1 MADFDETFDWV
12 VVGSGAG
19 SVSSALL
26 MKHAGKSVVIL
37 EKSPYFGG
45 TTAKSGGVMWIPNNR
60 FMDPDEDN
68 EEAAITY
75 LDSVVKDSP
84 QFPGTSPE
92 KRRTYVREA
101 PKMLDFVVGQG
112 VALERGSHYWP
123 DYYDELP
130 GGNKTSRTVTALPFN
145 KKELPGDW
153 AGKLRKGMLEMPV
166 RLDDGLQISNMS
178 RSWAAR
184 GVFAKTA
191 AKVVMGKLLGQHWVS
206 AGAALQGRMLKA
218 ILEKN
223 AADIRLNSPVKEII
237 LDGDKAVGVVA
248 EKDGKPWRVGANIGV
263 LVNAG
268 GFGMNAEMRAK
279 YIPKSSNDW
288 SNAIESS
295 TGDMHR
301 ELERIGGTLAQM
313 DQMVGF
319 PGTHGPG
326 FDTAYMKPGTQN
338 VCAKPHAIQVDQS
351 GERYMNEAS
360 SYEHI
365 CQVMMERDA
374 VVPAIP
380 SWAIMDSQFMIKYPL
395 ANKMGSRIPKGWRE
409 SGWLKEA
416 NTIEELAEKIGVPPA
431 NLRKTVDR
439 WNGFVDA
446 GLDTDFQRGCDREYQ
461 GYLGDH
467 LVPRGPGRTMGKIEK
482 GPFYAVD
489 VVPGDVDTYGGVLT
503 DCEARVLKADGTPF
517 GNLYACGITTAS
529 PMGDVYPGAGASIG
543 PSMTFGWI
551 AARHAAGLGNQ
562 DLS

>member
-60 FMDPDEDN
+60 FMDPGEDN

-223 AADIRLNSPVKEII
+223 AADIRLNSTVKEII
-237 LDGDKAVGVVA
+237 LDGDKAVGVVT

>member
-26 MKHAGKSVVIL
+26 MKQAGKSVVIL

-60 FMDPDEDN
+60 FMDPGEDDE
-68 EEAAITY
+68 EQAITY
-75 LDSVVKDSP
+75 LDSVVKDGP
-84 QFPGTSPE
+84 EFPGTSPE

-101 PKMLDFVVGQG
+101 PRMLDFVVGQG

-130 GGNKTSRTVTALPFN
+130 GGNKTSRTVTAVPFN

-153 AGKLRKGMLEMPV
+153 PGKLRLGMLEMPV

-191 AKVVMGKLLGQHWVS
+191 ARVVMGKLTGKHWVS

-223 AADIRLNSPVKEII
+223 AADIRLDSPVNEII
-237 LDGDKAVGVVA
+237 LDGDKAVGVVT
-248 EKDGKPWRVGANIGV
+248 EKDGKPWRVGANMGI
-263 LVNAG
+263 LLNAG

-301 ELERIGGTLAQM
+301 EVERIGGELAQM

-319 PGTHGPG
+319 PGTRGPG

-365 CQVMMERDA
+365 CQTMMERDA

-380 SWAIMDSQFMIKYPL
+380 SWAIMDSQYMIKYPL
-395 ANKMGSRIPKGWRE
+395 HNKMGSRIPKGWRE
-409 SGWLKEA
+409 SGWLKEG
-416 NTIEELAEKIGVPPA
+416 NTIEELAEKIGVPPEK
-431 NLRKTVDR
+431 LRATVDR

-446 GLDTDFQRGCDREYQ
+446 GLDADFQRGCDREYQ

-467 LVPRGPGRTMGKIEK
+467 LAPQGPARTLGKIEK

-489 VVPGDVDTYGGVLT
+489 VVPGDVDTYGGVMT
-503 DCEARVLKADGTPF
+503 DCEARVLKKDGSPF

-562 DLS
+562 DLT

>member
-37 EKSPYFGG
+37 EKSDKFGG
-45 TTAKSGGVMWIPNNR
+45 TTAKSGGVMWIPNNC
-60 FMDPDEDN
+60 FMDPGEDSTEN
-68 EEAAITY
+68 AITY
-75 LDSVVKDSP
+75 LEAVVQDSP
-84 QFPGTSPE
+84 EFPGTSLDR
-92 KRRTYVREA
+92 RRTYVVES
-101 PKMLDFVVGQG
+101 PKMLDFVVAQG
-112 VALERGSHYWP
+112 VDLERGSHFWP

-130 GGNKTSRTVTALPFN
+130 GGVKTSRTVTAKPFN
-145 KKELPGDW
+145 KNELPGDW
-153 AGKLRKGMLEMPV
+153 PGKLRQGMLEMPV
-166 RLDDGLQISNMS
+166 RLDDGLSITNMN

-191 AKVVMGKLLGQHWVS
+191 AKVVLGKLRGQHWVS

-223 AADIRLNSPVKEII
+223 AADIRLNSPVSEII
-237 LDGDKAVGVVA
+237 LEGDKAVGVVTV
-248 EKDGKPWRVGANIGV
+248 KDGKPWRIGANVGV

-268 GFGMNAEMRAK
+268 GFGRNSEMRAK
-279 YIPKSSNDW
+279 YIPRSNTDW
-288 SNAIESS
+288 SNSIESS

-319 PGTHGPG
+319 PGTRAPG
-326 FDTAYMKPGTQN
+326 WDKAYMKPGTQS
-338 VCAKPHAIQVDQS
+338 VAAKPHAIQVDQS

-360 SYEHI
+360 SYEQI
-365 CQVMMERDA
+365 CQDMMERDEK
-374 VVPAIP
+374 VPAIP
-380 SWAIMDSQFMIKYPL
+380 SWVIMDSQFMIKYPL

-416 NTIEELAEKIGVPPA
+416 NTLEELAEKIDVPA
-431 NLRKTVDR
+431 EKLRATVDR
-439 WNGFVDA
+439 WNRFVDK
-446 GLDTDFQRGCDREYQ
+446 GLDEDFQRGNDRAYS
-461 GYLGDH
+461 GYLGDT
-467 LVPRGPGRTMGKIEK
+467 LVPPGPARTLGKIEK

-489 VVPGDVDTYGGVLT
+489 VVPGDVDTYGGVIT
-503 DCEARVLKADGTPF
+503 DCDSRVLKADGTPF

-562 DLS
+562 DLT

>member
-1 MADFDETFDWV
+1 MAEFDETFDWV

-37 EKSPYFGG
+37 EKSDKFGG

-60 FMDPDEDN
+60 FMDPGEDS
-68 EEAAITY
+68 EEQAITY

-84 QFPGTSPE
+84 EFPGTSPE
-92 KRRTYVREA
+92 KRRTFVREG
-101 PKMLDFVVGQG
+101 PRMLDFVVGQG
-112 VALERGSHYWP
+112 VALERCSRFWP
-123 DYYDELP
+123 DYYDEHP
-130 GGNKTSRTVTALPFN
+130 GGMKTSRTVSAVPFN
-145 KKELPGDW
+145 KNELPGDW
-153 AGKLRKGMLEMPV
+153 AGKLRLGMLEMPV
-166 RLDDGLQISNMS
+166 RLDDGMQIANMN
-178 RSWAAR
+178 RSWVAR

-191 AKVVMGKLLGQHWVS
+191 ARVVMGKLTGKHWVS

-237 LDGDKAVGVVA
+237 LDGDKAVGVVT

-263 LVNAG
+263 LLNAG
-268 GFGMNAEMRAK
+268 GFGQNAEMRAK
-279 YIPKSSNDW
+279 YMPKTRTEW

-301 ELERIGGTLAQM
+301 EVERIGGTLAHMEQF
-313 DQMVGF
+313 VGH
-319 PGTHGPG
+319 PSSRSPG
-326 FDTAYMKPGTQN
+326 FESAYLKTGMQG
-338 VCAKPHAIQVDQS
+338 VGAKPHAIVVDQS
-351 GERYMNEAS
+351 GVRFMNEAS
-360 SYEHI
+360 SYEQI
-365 CQVMMERDA
+365 CQDILERDET
-374 VVPAIP
+374 VPALP

-409 SGWLKEA
+409 SGWLKEGK
-416 NTIEELAEKIGVPPA
+416 TLEELAEKIGVPA
-431 NLRKTVDR
+431 DNLRKTVDR

-446 GLDTDFQRGCDREYQ
+446 GLDWDYQRGNDRAYS
-461 GYLGDH
+461 GYLGDT
-467 LVPRGPGRTMGKIEK
+467 LVPPGPERTLGKIEK
-482 GPFYAVD
+482 GPYYAVE
-489 VVPGDVDTYGGVLT
+489 VITGDVDTYGGVLT

-517 GNLYACGITTAS
+517 QNLYACGITSAS

-562 DLS
+562 DLT

>member
-60 FMDPDEDN
+60 FMDPGEDS

-75 LDSVVKDSP
+75 LDAVVKDSP
-84 QFPGTSPE
+84 EFPGTSPE

-112 VALERGSHYWP
+112 VDLERGSRFWP

-130 GGNKTSRTVTALPFN
+130 GGNKTSRTVTAVPFN

-153 AGKLRKGMLEMPV
+153 AGKLRMGMLEMPV

-184 GVFAKTA
+184 GIFAKTA
-191 AKVVMGKLLGQHWVS
+191 AKVVMGKVLGQHWVS

-218 ILEKN
+218 VLERN

-237 LDGDKAVGVVA
+237 LDGDKAVGVVT

-301 ELERIGGTLAQM
+301 ELERIGGTLAHM
-313 DQMVGF
+313 EQMVGF
-319 PGTHGPG
+319 PGTRAPG

-338 VCAKPHAIQVDQS
+338 VGAKPHAIQVDQS

-380 SWAIMDSQFMIKYPL
+380 SWIIMDSQFMIKYPL

-416 NTIEELAEKIGVPPA
+416 NSIEELAGKIGVPA
-431 NLRKTVDR
+431 DKLRATVDR
-439 WNGFVDA
+439 FNGFVDK
-446 GLDTDFQRGCDREYQ
+446 GLDEDFQRGCDRAYQ
-461 GYLGDH
+461 GYLGDF
-467 LVPRGPGRTMGKIEK
+467 LVPPGPGRTLGKIEK

-503 DCEARVLKADGTPF
+503 DCESRVLKADGTPF
-517 GNLYACGITTAS
+517 ENLYACGITTAS